1 MLTTV
6 LLLLLLWLV
15 DGVER
20 LQGMEAV
27 VVVVVVAVA
36 FVAMPLGLL
45 VLLVLVLILVR
56 PLRGVGMGAV
66 DDACSS
72 KFLIIL
78 VN

>member
-1 MLTTV
+1 MLT

-27 VVVVVVAVA
+27 VVVVAVA

-45 VLLVLVLILVR
+45 VVLVLVLILVR

>member
-6 LLLLLLWLV
+6 LLLLLWLV

-27 VVVVVVAVA
+27 VVVVVAVAVA

-45 VLLVLVLILVR
+45 VLLVLVLIPVR

>member
-1 MLTTV
+1 M
-6 LLLLLLWLV
+6 LV

-20 LQGMEAV
+20 FHGTEAV
-27 VVVVVVAVA
+27 DVDEIVGVAAFVVVPA
-36 FVAMPLGLL
+36 L
-45 VLLVLVLILVR
+45 VLLPL
-56 PLRGVGMGAV
+56 LRGAGMGAV